1 MSGPVILVRSGQLE
15 GSLGEL
21 MWLVG
26 GLLVW
31 IFDIEGGLAR
41 PMADDALGDAAIR
54 SGDGADDARRAGGG
68 LEVRHGGQEL
78 VMDECHGLG
87 LERILGWHGVQL
99 MAARPGVAGQSGC
112 AMILDGL
119 DGDL

>member
-1 MSGPVILVRSGQLE
+1 MGPVILVRSGQLE

-31 IFDIEGGLAR
+31 IFDFEGVRAR
-41 PMADDALGDAAIR
+41 SMADDALGDAAHL
-54 SGDGADDARRAGGG
+54 SGDGADDAGSPPGG

-78 VMDECHGLG
+78 VVDECHRLG
-87 LERILGWHGVQL
+87 FERILGRRGIQL
-99 MAARPGVAGQSGC
+99 VGTRAGVASESGG

-119 DGDL
+119 DDDL